1 MKHNRYN
8 ICMCEM
14 SGDLFRLSVKKGYG
28 SKQFIERL
36 MNSETGRI
44 LYDNNSI
51 DVWLGETFVM
61 EDIENHLHPEKGE
74 TYSESFMYWAG
85 YLFRCWGITYPEES
99 AQDMLRQAPVE
110 TLRKSYVG
118 MHVLFFEDA
127 IQNLKEIYELEREG
141 SSPVES
147 AETAGKS

>member
-1 MKHNRYN
+1 M
-8 ICMCEM
+8 
-14 SGDLFRLSVKKGYG
+14 
-28 SKQFIERL
+28 
-36 MNSETGRI
+36 
-44 LYDNNSI
+44 YDNNSI

-85 YLFRCWGITYPEES
+85 YLFRCWGITDPEES

-127 IQNLKEIYELEREG
+127 TQNLKEIYELVHRIISNQPNDLPDFPSAAL
-141 SSPVES
+141 SSIDVATATPHSS
-147 AETAGKS
+147 ALHMKNHSASFG